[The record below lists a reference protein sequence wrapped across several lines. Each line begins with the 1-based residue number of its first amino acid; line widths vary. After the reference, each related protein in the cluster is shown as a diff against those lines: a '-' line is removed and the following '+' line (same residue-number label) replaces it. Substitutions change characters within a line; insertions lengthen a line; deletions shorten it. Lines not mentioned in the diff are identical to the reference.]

1 MKSDSNSPQQLIQ
14 TNAVTT
20 TGANPLWELML
31 LRLRE
36 LVRTPEALFWTFV
49 FPILMACALGI
60 AFRNAGPTE
69 LRVAVVNAS
78 ADAAALAANLSRSAE
93 LEAALLAPAEAAQA
107 LRSGK
112 VALVIQ
118 ANPTNT
124 SRAYEYH
131 FDPARPE
138 SRSARLLVDDVLQ
151 RAAGRTDV
159 ATVMEKTAS
168 EPGARYIDFLVPG
181 LIGMGLLGN
190 GLWGLG
196 FAIVMA
202 RSNKLLK
209 QLSATPMRRWQYLFS
224 FLLARL
230 VFLAPEVGAILGFAY
245 LVFGVK
251 LYGSW
256 FSFTLIALLG
266 SAAFAGI
273 GLLVAA
279 RTKTLEAAGGLM
291 NLVILPMWVLSGTF
305 FSAQRFPD
313 FVQPFIK
320 ALPLTA
326 VNDALRGVMN
336 EGAPLSALGLETGI
350 LLAWALVTFTI
361 ALRIFRWQ

>member
-1 MKSDSNSPQQLIQ
+1 MERTVEP
-14 TNAVTT
+14 
-20 TGANPLWELML
+20 ELM
-31 LRLRE
+31 
-36 LVRTPEALFWTFV
+36 
-49 FPILMACALGI
+49 
-60 AFRNAGPTE
+60 
-69 LRVAVVNAS
+69 
-78 ADAAALAANLSRSAE
+78 D
-93 LEAALLAPAEAAQA
+93 EAAQA

-118 ANPTNT
+118 SQAT
-124 SRAYEYH
+124 STTPAYEYR
-131 FDPARPE
+131 FDPTRPE

-159 ATVMEKTAS
+159 ATIKEETATQ
-168 EPGARYIDFLVPG
+168 PGARYIDFLVPG

-209 QLSATPMRRWQYLFS
+209 QLSATPMRRWHYLFS
-224 FLLARL
+224 YMLARL

-245 LVFGVK
+245 LAFGVRM
-251 LYGSW
+251 YGSW
-256 FSFTLIALLG
+256 LSFTLIALLG
-266 SAAFAGI
+266 SATFAGI

-326 VNDALRGVMN
+326 VNDGLRAVMN
-336 EGAPLSALGLETGI
+336 EGTPLSGLGLEVGV
-350 LLAWALVTFTI
+350 LLAWTLVSFTI
-361 ALRIFRWQ
+361 ALRLFRWQ

>member
-1 MKSDSNSPQQLIQ
+1 MKSESKIVQPATALSTD
-14 TNAVTT
+14 
-20 TGANPLWELML
+20 GANPLVELTL

-36 LVRTPEALFWTFV
+36 LVRTPEALFWTFI

-69 LRVAVVNAS
+69 MRVAVINES
-78 ADAAALAANLSRSAE
+78 PNAAAVATALSQSPE
-93 LEAALLAPAEAAQA
+93 LDASLLAPAEAAQA

-112 VALVIQ
+112 VALVIKPGVTV
-118 ANPTNT
+118 APP
-124 SRAYEYH
+124 AFEYH
-131 FDPARPE
+131 FDPTRPE
-138 SRSARLLVDDVLQ
+138 SRAARLLVNDVLQ
-151 RAAGRTDV
+151 RAAGRAEV
-159 ATVMEKTAS
+159 AAIKEETAT

-202 RSNKLLK
+202 RSSKLLK
-209 QLSATPMRRWQYLFS
+209 QLSSTPMRRWQYLFS
-224 FLLARL
+224 YLLARL

-245 LVFGVK
+245 LAFGVR
-251 LYGSW
+251 LYGSLI
-256 FSFTLIALLG
+256 SFTVIALLG
-266 SAAFAGI
+266 SATFAGI

-291 NLVILPMWVLSGTF
+291 NLVILPMWILSGTF
-305 FSAQRFPD
+305 FSAQRFPE

-326 VNDALRGVMN
+326 VNDALRAIMN
-336 EGAPLSALGLETGI
+336 EGAPLSTLGLEMGI
-350 LLAWALVTFTI
+350 LLAWTLVTFTV